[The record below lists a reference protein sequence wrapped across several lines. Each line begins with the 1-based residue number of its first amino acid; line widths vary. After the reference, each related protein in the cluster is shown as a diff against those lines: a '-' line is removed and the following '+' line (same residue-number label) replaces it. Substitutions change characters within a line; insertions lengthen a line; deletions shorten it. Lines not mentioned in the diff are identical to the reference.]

1 MLKIKAFLDSA
12 VVEKDVEN
20 IYREWFGKY
29 FFGSSISSPYG
40 CDGLLVSKKHDLW
53 LLMELKYDLDFT
65 KQSEIGKVVLQS
77 LFYIKKFEQDGKELP
92 TIVFV
97 GDRNECFLFHTNS
110 IISYLDKD
118 IDWSVAPSSAHEK
131 YPELRNEL
139 GSATNPFVYSIDGDT
154 DFADIVDH
162 IIKTNEGSV
171 RLIRI
176 TERNVDNVFRYFKER
191 VLKSEDKNALS
202 IFMAVLV
209 NREENFLH
217 PTKAGTLVT
226 KSFGNVS
233 IDAKKFEAFFKHFN
247 KELKP
252 SEKEHLVAICDRL
265 LEDEKRRREG
275 AFFTPTTWVDKAH
288 ELTTEVLGDNWK
300 DEYVVW
306 DCACG
311 TGNLTRDYRFKELY
325 CSTLLK
331 EDVDIMVQSR
341 INEGAERFVYDF
353 LNDMVLPEKIRK
365 DFEEKRKVCF
375 FINPPY
381 GTANNMGTEL
391 GDHKAGVALT
401 KMNQIMK
408 DNKIGAC
415 SQQLYAQFLYRILQL
430 KEQYG
435 NEVTICLF
443 APTLYMTG
451 GSFKKFREVFY
462 KSFTGVDGFLFQ
474 ASHFAD
480 VASEWGISFT
490 IWKGDQA

>member
-1 MLKIKAFLDSA
+1 M
-12 VVEKDVEN
+12 
-20 IYREWFGKY
+20 
-29 FFGSSISSPYG
+29 
-40 CDGLLVSKKHDLW
+40 
-53 LLMELKYDLDFT
+53 
-65 KQSEIGKVVLQS
+65 
-77 LFYIKKFEQDGKELP
+77 
-92 TIVFV
+92 
-97 GDRNECFLFHTNS
+97 
-110 IISYLDKD
+110 
-118 IDWSVAPSSAHEK
+118 
-131 YPELRNEL
+131 
-139 GSATNPFVYSIDGDT
+139 
-154 DFADIVDH
+154 
-162 IIKTNEGSV
+162 
-171 RLIRI
+171 
-176 TERNVDNVFRYFKER
+176 
-191 VLKSEDKNALS
+191 
-202 IFMAVLV
+202 
-209 NREENFLH
+209 
-217 PTKAGTLVT
+217 
-226 KSFGNVS
+226 
-233 IDAKKFEAFFKHFN
+233 
-247 KELKP
+247 
-252 SEKEHLVAICDRL
+252 AICDRL

-331 EDVDIMVQSR
+331 EDVDIMVQSK
-341 INEGAERFVYDF
+341 INEGADERFAYDF
-353 LNDMVLPEKIRK
+353 LNDMELPEKIQK
-365 DFEEKRKVCF
+365 AFEEKKKVCF

-462 KSFTGVDGFLFQ
+462 RSFTGIDGFLFQ

-490 IWKGDQA
+490 IWKGNQT